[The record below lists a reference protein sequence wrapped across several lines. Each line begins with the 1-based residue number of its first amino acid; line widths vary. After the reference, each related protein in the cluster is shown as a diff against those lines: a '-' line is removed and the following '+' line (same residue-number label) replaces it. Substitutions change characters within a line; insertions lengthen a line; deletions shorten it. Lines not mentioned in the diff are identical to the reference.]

1 MQRSNVVSLFPAPRT
16 SHDAQSVTPFGAAAH
31 VGTAEARRS
40 QPRWIS
46 GGDGSAAE
54 DASVRRVAVIDDDDD
69 VRDALCDVL
78 RDQGFET
85 QAFSDAESALL
96 AFEQQT
102 IPDAI
107 VLDLMMPGMDGWTF
121 RVAQRQHPKLRQVPV
136 VVVTASDSAQAR
148 AIDADAM
155 LHKPVS
161 ADELGRVV
169 ERVLARAERRRL
181 LARGLEMERLRE
193 LGMLVTSV
201 AHEVNNP
208 LTAISGALGLALLE
222 IERGRTPSDAL
233 SLRESVHHHLL
244 TARDATDHIIHVMRD
259 LLTFA
264 RPSPRSSQGNERADV
279 GRAVQAAARLGEP
292 VVKQR
297 GGVLRVALGE
307 LPLVEGDEPRL
318 AQVFLNL
325 IVNAA
330 HALRPG
336 EGVERSIELRARTR
350 GSSVEV
356 EIEDSGTGIANGD
369 LPHIFE
375 PFFTTKRAGGGT
387 GIGLTLS
394 RQIIERVGGTLE
406 VRSTLGKGTTF
417 VITLRA
423 APPSMPPPPPS

>member
-1 MQRSNVVSLFPAPRT
+1 MQRSNVVSLFPAPKT
-16 SHDAQSVTPFGAAAH
+16 SHDAQAVTPFGAAAR
-31 VGTAEARRS
+31 VGTAEARCS
-40 QPRWIS
+40 QPRWVS
-46 GGDGSAAE
+46 GGDGSTAE

-69 VRDALCDVL
+69 VRDALCEVL
-78 RDQGFET
+78 RDQGFEA

-102 IPDAI
+102 TPDAI

-121 RVAQRQHPKLRQVPV
+121 RVAQRQHAKLRQVPV

-148 AIDADAM
+148 AIDADAI

-181 LARGLEMERLRE
+181 LARG

-222 IERGRTPSDAL
+222 IERGRAPSDDAL

-264 RPSPRSSQGNERADV
+264 RPSPRNAQGNERADV
-279 GRAVQAAARLGEP
+279 GRAVQAAVRLGEA

-297 GGVLRVALGE
+297 GGVLRVSIGE

-336 EGVERSIELRARTR
+336 EGVERSIELRGRTH
-350 GSSVEV
+350 GASVEV
-356 EIEDSGTGIANGD
+356 EIEDSGTGIASSD

-394 RQIIERVGGTLE
+394 RQIVERVGGTLE
-406 VRSTLGKGTTF
+406 VRSTLGRGTTF